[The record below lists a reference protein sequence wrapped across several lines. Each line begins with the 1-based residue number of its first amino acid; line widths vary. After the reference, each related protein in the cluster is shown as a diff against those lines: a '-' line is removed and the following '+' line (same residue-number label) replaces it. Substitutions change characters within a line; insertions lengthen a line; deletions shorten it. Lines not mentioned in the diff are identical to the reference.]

1 MLGANIK
8 NLRQHA
14 SMTQVGLA
22 EAMGV
27 SQQAVA
33 LWEAGKSAPQ
43 AVDIPKL
50 AAVLKCSYDQLF
62 NDKEVSQ

>member
-8 NLRQHA
+8 ALRQHA
-14 SMTQVGLA
+14 NLTQVGLA

-43 AVDIPKL
+43 AVDLPKL
-50 AAVLKCSYDQLF
+50 VTALKCSYDQLF
-62 NDKEVSQ
+62 YEKEATQ